1 MLERLVKFWR
11 GFPGNLPQYS
21 KQLIFKIN
29 NKIYEEKYKNG
40 IDVIEKDW
48 DNLIILDACRY
59 DYFSEVNSLNGELTS
74 AVSRASQSEAFIEK
88 TFSGRELHDTIYITA
103 NPYANNLSSSTFF
116 KMKMAVDE
124 WNYELNTVLP
134 SNLAELAINVHK
146 KYPNKRLIIHFM
158 QPHEPHLGEKAKKI
172 RERVD
177 LRGYDIH
184 HANDGVNL
192 NREGINSWM
201 AARRGLVADDEIR
214 EAYRQT
220 LKIVLDEV
228 EELIKRLGGKS
239 TITADHGEML
249 GERVLSIKKCY
260 GHPRGL
266 KTQALREVPWFTT
279 QCGARRKITTGEP
292 RSSEHLDDGQ
302 IEKRLEALGYR

>member
-1 MLERLVKFWR
+1 MSDRISKSWR
-11 GFPGNLPQYS
+11 EFSSTFTEYS
-21 KQLIFKIN
+21 KQSIFKLN
-29 NKIYEEKYKNG
+29 NKINEEKYKNG

-74 AVSRASQSEAFIEK
+74 VVSRASQSEAFIEK

-103 NPYANNLSSSTFF
+103 NPYGNDLSSGVFF
-116 KMKMAVDE
+116 TMKMAVEE
-124 WNYELNTVLP
+124 WNYNLNTVLP
-134 SNLAELAINVHK
+134 SDLVGLASDIHNK
-146 KYPNKRLIIHFM
+146 FPNKRLIIHFM
-158 QPHEPHLGEKAKKI
+158 QPHEPHLGQKAEEM
-172 RERVD
+172 REGVD

-184 HANDGVNL
+184 HANSEANL

-201 AARRGLVADDEIR
+201 AARRGLVDDNEIR

-228 EELIKRLGGKS
+228 EELIKKLGGKS
-239 TITADHGEML
+239 TITSDHGEML

-260 GHPRGL
+260 GHPSGL
-266 KTQALREVPWFTT
+266 KTKELREVPWFTT
-279 QCGARRKITTGEP
+279 QHGDRRKITPGEP
-292 RSSEHLDDGQ
+292 RNSENLAK
-302 IEKRLEALGYR
+302 IEVNQRLQALGYH